1 MNSAIRIIFKRV
13 TILVVVTLAFAS
25 VIDWTLK
32 SL

>member
-1 MNSAIRIIFKRV
+1 MNSATRIIFKRV